1 LCSFVA
7 LLYTK
12 AWTKDSLSAEAPGQD
27 LSLLI
32 NLGKYESVDPE
43 ISVAARKAL
52 ETTNGTFQMRL

>member
-1 LCSFVA
+1 MCSFVA

-12 AWTKDSLSAEAPGQD
+12 AWTKVSLASDAPGQD
-27 LSLLI
+27 LSLWI

-52 ETTNGTFQMRL
+52 ETTCGTFQMRL